1 MYRELVLPVSCTS
14 PAHSTFHIPGT
25 TSAHLLHV
33 DLPLYHGTYSRVSL
47 YHGTYSRV
55 PRQVLPAADAANFMK
70 AYAAF
75 NGTNTEADVIKYA
88 GVLLS
93 RKDLLA
99 FIDRPDRY
107 VCVCSVEW

>member
-1 MYRELVLPVSCTS
+1 M
-14 PAHSTFHIPGT
+14 
-25 TSAHLLHV
+25 
-33 DLPLYHGTYSRVSL
+33 
-47 YHGTYSRV
+47 
-55 PRQVLPAADAANFMK
+55 LPAADAANFMK

-107 VCVCSVEW
+107 VCGSGCWGWMLGLYLCS

>member
-1 MYRELVLPVSCTS
+1 MKAFTSTLKDSLPFLLTLGCIPPSPRPPRPPAPEL
-14 PAHSTFHIPGT
+14 
-25 TSAHLLHV
+25 
-33 DLPLYHGTYSRVSL
+33 
-47 YHGTYSRV
+47 
-55 PRQVLPAADAANFMK
+55 QVLPAADAANFMK

-107 VCVCSVEW
+107 VCGSGC

>member
-1 MYRELVLPVSCTS
+1 MREGSINRTRTSYLPKVYPESPFSRS
-14 PAHSTFHIPGT
+14 PAPTHARFIF
-25 TSAHLLHV
+25 LELH
-33 DLPLYHGTYSRVSL
+33 
-47 YHGTYSRV
+47 
-55 PRQVLPAADAANFMK
+55 PRISSWYLTLVFLQVLPAADAANFMK

-99 FIDRPDRY
+99 FIDRPDR
-107 VCVCSVEW
+107 

>member
-1 MYRELVLPVSCTS
+1 M
-14 PAHSTFHIPGT
+14 
-25 TSAHLLHV
+25 
-33 DLPLYHGTYSRVSL
+33 
-47 YHGTYSRV
+47 
-55 PRQVLPAADAANFMK
+55 LPAADAANFMK